1 MPYTKKPLIDSL
13 QSCIEKLN
21 DMLPTGDNE
30 PIVDNMKVE
39 EIIDEL
45 EYVIRELEEDWNEQG

>member
-21 DMLPTGDNE
+21 DMLPNGDNE
-30 PIVDNMKVE
+30 QIVDTMKVE

-45 EYVIRELEEDWNEQG
+45 EYVIRELEED